1 MKTEIV
7 IRGLIRS
14 LALALAL
21 AIPAVASAAT
31 YYVATNG
38 NDNHPG
44 TEAQPFAT
52 VNKGAQVA
60 QAGDTV
66 IIKSGTYVPTSRIVV
81 ANSGTAAAPITFKA
95 EVKHGAVI
103 DGQSQ
108 VPNMNVDGRVGLFE
122 MVNKSWIIVDG
133 LRIENSGFWGIWA
146 DACQNI
152 TIRNCYTFNTYGS
165 GILATKAGSYNI
177 RILDNTVQRAC
188 MYPSTSVNTSE
199 CITVASV
206 DTFEIAGNIVFDRPV
221 DVSNGGEGID
231 AKNNCT
237 NGTIHTNV
245 VFDLVRV
252 GIYIDAYSANLSNV
266 SVYGNLVYNCRG
278 GIRVASEESGTLTNV
293 SVHDNVIRDIT
304 RAEGIG
310 IRGYLNQGPLKDI
323 FIYQNTLVR
332 SGNTNP
338 ASTWENCAIL
348 CDSNNS
354 ADSNHVVRNNI
365 IVTTAANANGPYI
378 RTRNQSYVTVD
389 RNLLFGPAASGV
401 TGSNAIFADPLFITM
416 TGNDFH
422 LQSGSP
428 AIDAVLGS
436 PLSTMDFDGLA
447 RPVGAAGDLGA
458 FEWVSSTTAP
468 PAPTGLAASAG
479 VSAVTLNWNA
489 SPGGTSYNIK
499 RSTSQGGL
507 YTTVA
512 SGVTS
517 TSYTDTGLTN
527 GTTYYYVVSAVNL
540 LGESSDSAQVS
551 ATPMAIA
558 APTNLTA
565 VQANQ
570 PKRINLAWTA
580 SAGAQSYN
588 VKRATTSGGPYVTI
602 ATGVTAT
609 TFANTGLLKGVTYYY
624 VVSATTA
631 AGESAHSNQAS
642 ATAK

>member
-1 MKTEIV
+1 MKATTAV
-7 IRGLIRS
+7 RDLIRS

-21 AIPAVASAAT
+21 AIPAAAPAAT
-31 YYVATNG
+31 YYVATHG
-38 NDNHPG
+38 NDNNPG

-66 IIKSGTYVPTSRIVV
+66 IVKPGRYTPASRIVV
-81 ANSGTAAAPITFKA
+81 ANSGTSSAPITFKA
-95 EVKHGAVI
+95 EVKHQAII
-103 DGQSQ
+103 DGRSQ

-122 MVNKSWIIVDG
+122 MVNKSWIVVDG
-133 LRIENSGFWGIWA
+133 LRVENSGFWGIWA

-177 RILDNTVQRAC
+177 RILDNIVQQAC
-188 MYPSTSVNTSE
+188 MYPNTSVNTSE

-237 NGTIHTNV
+237 NGIIHTNV

-266 SVYGNLVYNCRG
+266 SVYGNLIYNCKG
-278 GIRVASEESGTLTNV
+278 GIRVASEELGTLTNV

-323 FIYQNTLVR
+323 TIYQNTLVR
-332 SGNTNP
+332 AGNTNP
-338 ASTWENCAIL
+338 SSTWENCAIL

-365 IVTTAANANGPYI
+365 IVTTTANANGPYI

-401 TGSNAIFADPLFITM
+401 TGTNALFADPLFVNVA
-416 TGNDFH
+416 GNDFH
-422 LQSGSP
+422 LQAGSP
-428 AIDAVLGS
+428 AIDAVLGT
-436 PLSTMDFDGLA
+436 PLSTFDFDGLS
-447 RPVGAAGDLGA
+447 RPVGGAGDLGA
-458 FEWVSSTTAP
+458 YEWASASTPP
-468 PAPTGLAASAG
+468 PAPTGLATSAG
-479 VSAVTLNWNA
+479 SKAVTLNWNA
-489 SPGGTSYNIK
+489 APGAKGYHVK
-499 RSTSQGGL
+499 RATVAGGP
-507 YTTVA
+507 YTTIVT
-512 SGVTS
+512 GVTS
-517 TSYTDTGLTN
+517 TGYTDTGLTN
-527 GTTYYYVVSAVNL
+527 GTTYTYVVSAVNAI
-540 LGESSDSAQVS
+540 GESVDSAPVS
-551 ATPMAIA
+551 ATPMPIA

-565 VQANQ
+565 TQANQ

-580 SAGAQSYN
+580 SAGATGYN
-588 VKRATTSGGPYVTI
+588 VKRATVSGGPYTTI
-602 ATGVTAT
+602 ATGLT
-609 TFANTGLLKGVTYYY
+609 TTSYANTGLTKGATYYY
-624 VVSATTA
+624 VVSATTP
-631 AGESAHSNQAS
+631 AGESANSNQAS